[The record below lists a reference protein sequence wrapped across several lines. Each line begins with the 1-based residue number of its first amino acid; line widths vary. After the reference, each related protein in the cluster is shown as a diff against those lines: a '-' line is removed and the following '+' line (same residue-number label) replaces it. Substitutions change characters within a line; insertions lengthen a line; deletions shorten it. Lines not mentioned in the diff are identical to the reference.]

1 MDKTHLNAGLTP
13 EQKELLSGAEKRIQL
28 TEIGARDYE
37 DLFKI
42 LASMIDVLFSEYERT
57 RFEISQ
63 QKGREIL
70 RNNMIK
76 HIIVL
81 IDNILRETKK

>member
-1 MDKTHLNAGLTP
+1 MDKTHLNRGFTP
-13 EQKELLSGAEKRIQL
+13 EQKELLSGAEKRVQL

-70 RNNMIK
+70 RDNMIK

-81 IDNILRETKK
+81 IDNILREAKK